1 MLKTLT
7 CVLLLAPSLAL
18 ADQCRFEAPRN
29 AALDMTGIH
38 TVVIDIGH
46 HTLHLNGTT
55 SGVSK
60 IHGRACASSTDRLA
74 ELQITQHRDGD
85 RLIVSPAES
94 HGMNFFSFFGSSYAY
109 LDLQMD
115 IPDTVAVELDVG
127 SGDAFV
133 SNVAQL
139 NAGVGSGD
147 LDVNSVRGRFG
158 AHVGSGDIK
167 AHDVGETHVT
177 SIGSG
182 DFTANL
188 VRGNL
193 SIGRIGSGDA
203 DLRAVGGNVDVQS
216 IGSGDLRVN
225 GVARD
230 LHVAHVGSGE
240 VDHLAVAGK
249 VDVPRND

>member
-1 MLKTLT
+1 MLKLLT
-7 CVLLLAPSLAL
+7 CALLLAPSLAL
-18 ADQCRFEAPRN
+18 ADECRFEAPRN
-29 AALDMTGIH
+29 ASLDMTGIR

-46 HTLHLNGTT
+46 HTFHVNGAA
-55 SGVSK
+55 SGASK
-60 IHGRACASSTDRLA
+60 IHGRACASSTDRLS
-74 ELQITQHRDGD
+74 ELQITQHREGD

-94 HGMNFFSFFGSSYAY
+94 HGTNFFGFFGSSYAY

-115 IPDTVAVELDVG
+115 IPNTIAVELDVG

-139 NAGVGSGD
+139 DVGVGSGD
-147 LDVNSVRGRFG
+147 VDVNGVRGGFD

-167 AHDVGETHVT
+167 AHDVGETHVA

-182 DFTANL
+182 DFTVNL

-193 SIGRIGSGDA
+193 SIGSIGSGDA
-203 DLRAVGGNVDVQS
+203 DLRAIGGNVDVQS

-225 GVARD
+225 GVAHD
-230 LHVAHVGSGE
+230 LHVAHVGSGDI
-240 VDHLAVAGK
+240 DHVAVAGK
-249 VDVPRND
+249 VDIPHED

>member
-1 MLKTLT
+1 MLKLLT
-7 CVLLLAPSLAL
+7 CALLLAPSLAL
-18 ADQCRFEAPRN
+18 ADECRFEAPRD
-29 AALDMTGIH
+29 ASLDMTGIH
-38 TVVIDIGH
+38 TIVIDIGH
-46 HTLHLNGTT
+46 HTLHVNGST
-55 SGVSK
+55 SGASK

-74 ELQITQHRDGD
+74 ELQITQHREGD
-85 RLIVSPAES
+85 RLFISTADNHNV
-94 HGMNFFSFFGSSYAY
+94 NFFGLFGSHYGY
-109 LDLQMD
+109 LDLQME
-115 IPDTVAVELDVG
+115 IPNSVAVELDVG

-139 NAGVGSGD
+139 DAGVGSGD
-147 LDVNSVRGRFG
+147 LDVNSVRGSFA

-193 SIGRIGSGDA
+193 SIGSIGSGDA

-230 LHVAHVGSGE
+230 LHVASVGSGD
-240 VDHLAVAGK
+240 VDHVAVAGK
-249 VDVPRND
+249 VDIPRSD